1 MNKRGEVVTGL
12 LIGLAVGG
20 IIWLVNANNYA
31 AEKANQQGGTV
42 YFSEYAKDEPAE
54 SALVVF
60 GPAAAGAGVG
70 WLLDAISGDKGGGS
84 SRDNNIDIRSNGGV
98 SVVVSGDSEVT
109 TDNDTDIREDNSRS
123 DR

>member
-31 AEKANQQGGTV
+31 AEKANKQGGTV

-70 WLLDAISGDKGGGS
+70 WLLDAISGDKGGS

-98 SVVVSGDSEVT
+98 SVVVSGDSDVR
-109 TDNDTDIREDNSRS
+109 TDNDTEISEDNSRS
-123 DR
+123 ER

>member
-31 AEKANQQGGTV
+31 AEKANKQGGTV

>member
-31 AEKANQQGGTV
+31 AEKANKQGGTV

-70 WLLDAISGDKGGGS
+70 WLLDAISGDKDGGS

>member
-31 AEKANQQGGTV
+31 AEKANREGGTV
-42 YFSEYAKDEPAE
+42 YFSEYAKEEPGE
-54 SALVVF
+54 SALMVF

-70 WLLDAISGDKGGGS
+70 WLLDALSGGDKGGNS
-84 SRDNNIDIRSNGGV
+84 QDNNIDIDAEGGV
-98 SVVVSGDSEVT
+98 YVTVSGNSEVQ
-109 TDNDTDIREDNSRS
+109 TDNDTDIREDNGDNR
-123 DR
+123 